1 MPRSTTAERFL
12 GTSGVG
18 DSTTLRCQLG
28 SQCFLC
34 SWGVLHTLLPCLV
47 RSHGATRLKAAHP
60 PHCLGSAAGAFCLL
74 PWLLLQQ
81 TSALLRMLILQTS
94 RWSAHR
100 ASLSSAHT
108 AHLLHSKQ
116 RSSVHHCVRNIP
128 RSFQSS
134 SATRCCGCFFPS
146 FCQFCISLSEC
157 GFGAHCITFWPVSSL
172 GPGTL
177 WHPFLFLAISN
188 LILNEAEQGTRLS
201 PDLHQQLWHLLCVCC
216 SCFASGVDLA
226 LENARIYSRFS
237 VTLP

>member
-81 TSALLRMLILQTS
+81 TSALLRMRILQTA

-146 FCQFCISLSEC
+146 FCQFCFSLSEC
-157 GFGAHCITFWPVSSL
+157 GFGAHVPLPLLAPPCPLFAPERHAWVAESSTRHPQEPSFHL
-172 GPGTL
+172 
-177 WHPFLFLAISN
+177 PFLLSISFL
-188 LILNEAEQGTRLS
+188 
-201 PDLHQQLWHLLCVCC
+201 LLEPCC
-216 SCFASGVDLA
+216 MQLA
-226 LENARIYSRFS
+226 LGWFCIHVVLRAAAA
-237 VTLP
+237 VA